1 MPKSSKMPIR
11 DIYLIHESG
20 LVLVSRHYHN
30 GDTQPDIIG
39 GFFIAMANFVEQ
51 MMGESIQEI
60 KLDQHMIVY
69 KKNGPI
75 FAALV
80 TEPKNITKRQ
90 MTILIK
96 SILSN
101 FFDEYV
107 VYLEEGLIEP
117 SMFSDFGTSLDKIVN
132 ANYSL
137 KKVF

>member
-1 MPKSSKMPIR
+1 MPIR
-11 DIYLIHESG
+11 DIYIIHESG
-20 LVLVSRHYHN
+20 LVLVSRHYHD

-60 KLDQHMIVY
+60 KLDQHLIVY
-69 KKNGPI
+69 KKIGPI
-75 FAALV
+75 LAALV
-80 TEPKNITKRQ
+80 TEPKNITKRR

-117 SMFSDFGTSLDKIVN
+117 SMFSGFGSSLDKIVN
-132 ANYSL
+132 VNYSL

>member
-1 MPKSSKMPIR
+1 MPIR
-11 DIYLIHESG
+11 DIYIIHESG
-20 LVLVSRHYHN
+20 LVLVSRHYHD

-39 GFFIAMANFVEQ
+39 GFFIAMTNFVEQ

-60 KLDQHMIVY
+60 KLDQHLIVY
-69 KKNGPI
+69 KKIGPI
-75 FAALV
+75 LAALV
-80 TEPKNITKRQ
+80 TEPKNITKRR

-117 SMFSDFGTSLDKIVN
+117 SMFSGFGSSLDKIVN
-132 ANYSL
+132 VNYSL
-137 KKVF
+137 KNVF